1 MGPPKAF
8 PGGAAGVG
16 RAEAPVA
23 CETVAA
29 VAVRGPGA
37 GPGVAG
43 GRAGPLGRTRTCGGG
58 TPVVV
63 STARPPGLA
72 RTPWPRDL
80 PWAFTGGAVVV
91 VVGGGGGSP

>member
-1 MGPPKAF
+1 VGPPEAFPGGAAGVGPPEAFPGGAAGVGPPEAF

-16 RAEAPVA
+16 RAEAPVV

-29 VAVRGPGA
+29 VAVRDPGA

-43 GRAGPLGRTRTCGGG
+43 GGAGPLGRTRTCGGG

-63 STARPPGLA
+63 ATARPPGLA
-72 RTPWPRDL
+72 
-80 PWAFTGGAVVV
+80 
-91 VVGGGGGSP
+91 